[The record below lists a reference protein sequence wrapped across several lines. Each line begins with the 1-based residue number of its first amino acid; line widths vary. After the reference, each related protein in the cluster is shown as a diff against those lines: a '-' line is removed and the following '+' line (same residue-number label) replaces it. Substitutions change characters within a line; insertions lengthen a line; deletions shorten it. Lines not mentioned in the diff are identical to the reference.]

1 MGGILLFFI
10 LLIMGVI
17 SVLSPETAWHLSKG
31 WQFKDAEPS
40 DAVLVYIRIA
50 GAVEILAAFFIL
62 FTM

>member
-1 MGGILLFFI
+1 MGAILLFFI
-10 LLIMGVI
+10 LLICGVI
-17 SVLSPETAWHLSKG
+17 SLVSPETAWHLSKG

-40 DAVLVYIRIA
+40 DAVLVCIRIA

>member
-1 MGGILLFFI
+1 
-10 LLIMGVI
+10 MGVI

>member
-1 MGGILLFFI
+1 MGGILFFFI

-17 SVLSPETAWHLSKG
+17 SVISPETAWHLSKG

-40 DAVLVYIRIA
+40 DAVLVYIRVA
-50 GAVEILAAFFIL
+50 GVVEILAAFFIL

>member
-1 MGGILLFFI
+1 MGGILFFFI

-31 WQFKDAEPS
+31 RQFKDAEPS
-40 DAVLVYIRIA
+40 DAVLVCIRIA